1 MKRDDQ
7 IEFSA
12 VAFAICALLAVV
24 LASHWVVIAIVK
36 GLGYEI

>member
-24 LASHWVVIAIVK
+24 AIMVMEIMK
-36 GLGYEI
+36 GFGYEI